1 MLDETSL
8 DRLYSW
14 VDGIP
19 LSRPKKNMARDFS
32 DGVLMADILC
42 HFFPGVLKQHVY
54 EVKHS
59 TEQKVVQWNLIN
71 CNKRQRILGIE
82 DFKICYLG
90 RIFYKLGFIL
100 ENFSVFF

>member
-71 CNKRQRILGIE
+71 CNKEVLEIIIGIE
-82 DFKICYLG
+82 EMG
-90 RIFYKLGFIL
+90 
-100 ENFSVFF
+100 VFQLVWKF

>member
-1 MLDETSL
+1 
-8 DRLYSW
+8 

-42 HFFPGVLKQHVY
+42 HFFPAVVKQHVY

-59 TEQKVVQWNLIN
+59 TEQKVV
-71 CNKRQRILGIE
+71 
-82 DFKICYLG
+82 
-90 RIFYKLGFIL
+90 
-100 ENFSVFF
+100 